1 MTQSHPKNHSDG
13 LSHRQEG
20 SKIEQNFFVVF
31 GVNFFGG
38 VLEKFNSGTKTFR
51 TLIIGAGGGG
61 TGPLVYAAQKG
72 LLDGLLDSG
81 VAVIDRQCFMGRG
94 TIGQYVI
101 QSDTAGGTLLECLDP
116 APAKR
121 VFVNTAQSMVKQAV
135 EQHRNVSVPLQLI
148 GEYMTELGSDL
159 QNYIEANPHSR
170 FFPRTT
176 ATDVRTL
183 PDGRLQAHVLVR
195 AENGTVVDE
204 GDIVAEKL
212 VLSVGGRQ
220 NHTRTLAS
228 PIVPGLI
235 AGQYADKVMFT
246 DVAQQPQGVQAIEKI
261 LSESQAQRGSK
272 KVLIIGASHSAFSTA
287 WTLLNKVN
295 GQNVPFG
302 AGDITLL
309 HRDKLKLFYM
319 SKEAA
324 WQDGYTDFNEDDL
337 CPVTKRV
344 YRLGGLRLE
353 SRQLL
358 MRIWGMLPGEA
369 EQRVRLMKIDAAQDA
384 AHATEIKSLFDE
396 ADLVIPAFGYEPNV
410 MPIYDAGGNPIN
422 LMCQREGGRM
432 VDTEC
437 RVLDDAGQPL
447 PNVYAIGF
455 VTGYKL
461 TGELG
466 GEPSY
471 KGQNNG
477 LWLYQ
482 NGVGEIIVNHL
493 MKEEPV
499 LA

>member
-1 MTQSHPKNHSDG
+1 MD
-13 LSHRQEG
+13 
-20 SKIEQNFFVVF
+20 
-31 GVNFFGG
+31 
-38 VLEKFNSGTKTFR
+38 KFNGTTKTFR

-72 LLDGLLDSG
+72 QLDGLLDSG
-81 VAVIDRQCFMGRG
+81 LAIIDRQSSMGRG
-94 TIGQYVI
+94 SIGQYVI

-116 APAKR
+116 APAKKI
-121 VFVNTAQSMVKQAV
+121 FVNTARSKAKQV
-135 EQHRNVSVPLQLI
+135 IEQNRNVSVPLQWI
-148 GEYMTELGSDL
+148 GEFMAELGGDL
-159 QNYIEANPHSR
+159 QNYIQAHAYSR

-195 AENGTVVDE
+195 DDSGAVIDQ

-220 NHTRTLAS
+220 NHVRTLSSA
-228 PIVPGLI
+228 ILPGLI
-235 AGQYADKVMFT
+235 AGQYANKVMFT
-246 DVAQQPQGVQAIEKI
+246 DFAQQPAGVQAIEQH
-261 LSESQAQRGSK
+261 LTESQAKSGSK
-272 KVLIIGASHSAFSTA
+272 KVLIIGASHSTFSTA
-287 WTLLNKVN
+287 WTLLNKT
-295 GQNVPFG
+295 NVPFD
-302 AGDITLL
+302 AGDITIL

-319 SKEAA
+319 SKELA
-324 WQDGYTDFNEDDL
+324 WQDGYTDFNDDDI

-344 YRLGGLRLE
+344 FRLGGLRLE

-358 MRIWGMLPGEA
+358 MQMWGMGSGDV
-369 EQRVRLMKIDAAQDA
+369 EQRVRAMKIDAARSA
-384 AHATEIKSLFDE
+384 EIKALFDE

-410 MPIYDAGGNPIN
+410 MPIYDADSNPIN

-432 VDTEC
+432 VDTDC
-437 RVLDDAGQPL
+437 RVLNADGQAL

-461 TGELG
+461 TGPLG

-471 KGQNNG
+471 RGQNNG

-493 MKEEPV
+493 LQEELV
-499 LA
+499 MA

>member
-1 MTQSHPKNHSDG
+1 MIFVA
-13 LSHRQEG
+13 
-20 SKIEQNFFVVF
+20 KI
-31 GVNFFGG
+31 FGG
-38 VLEKFNSGTKTFR
+38 VLEKFKGGTKVFR

-81 VAVIDRQCFMGRG
+81 VAVIDRQCQMGRG
-94 TIGQYVI
+94 SIGQYVI
-101 QSDTAGGTLLECLDP
+101 QSDTAGGTLLECLDSV
-116 APAKR
+116 PAKK
-121 VFVNTAQSMVKQAV
+121 VFVRTAQSKIKQAI

-148 GEYMTELGSDL
+148 GDYMTELGGDL
-159 QNYIEANPHSR
+159 QRYMETYKANAPSK

-176 ATDVRTL
+176 ATDVRAL
-183 PDGRLQAHVLVR
+183 PDGCLQAHVLVH
-195 AENGTVVDE
+195 AENGTVIDE
-204 GDIVAEKL
+204 GNIVAEKL
-212 VLSVGGRQ
+212 VLSVGGKQ
-220 NHTRTLAS
+220 NHARTLAS
-228 PIVPGLI
+228 PIVPGLM

-246 DVAQQPQGVQAIEKI
+246 DVAQQPQGVQAIEQI
-261 LSESQAQRGSK
+261 LSESHAKRGSK

-295 GQNVPFG
+295 GQTVPFG
-302 AGDITLL
+302 AGDVTLL

-324 WQDGYTDFNEDDL
+324 WQDGYTDFNDDDL
-337 CPVTKRV
+337 CPVTQRV

-353 SRQLL
+353 SRTLL
-358 MRIWGMLPGEA
+358 MQIWGMSPGEA
-369 EQRVRLMKIDAAQDA
+369 ERRVRLMKIDAAQGA
-384 AHATEIKSLFDE
+384 AHAAEIKVLFDE

-410 MPIYDAGGNPIN
+410 MPIYDAHGNAIN

-437 RVLDDAGQPL
+437 RVLDATGQPL

-461 TGELG
+461 TGPLG

-471 KGQNNG
+471 RGQNNG

-493 MKEEPV
+493 LKEEPV